1 MSNARNR
8 LALTLAMTILTI
20 GVAANG
26 QLEPAGASVRLLVVD
41 ETKTFLST
49 MRVGGLVGALKTTG
63 LFHVDV
69 RFADVESEWDNPLA
83 GEEQKA
89 DLEPYDVILVIP
101 QGIDDASV
109 DWLWLLSDG
118 PANLPP
124 PVLGGVELV
133 EQMVNLVFEGNVRT
147 LGVHDDLLIGCLYG
161 FYVMEGWMR

>member
-1 MSNARNR
+1 MNNVRNR
-8 LALTLAMTILTI
+8 LALILAMTILTI

-26 QLEPAGASVRLLVVD
+26 QPEPAGASVRLLVVD

-49 MRVGGLVGALKTTG
+49 MRVGGLVGALKATG
-63 LFHVDV
+63 LFHVDI
-69 RFADVESEWDNPLA
+69 RFADVEAEWDDPLA
-83 GEEQKA
+83 GMTPEP

-124 PVLGGVELV
+124 PILGGVELI
-133 EQMVNLVFEGNVRT
+133 EQILNQVFEGNVRT
-147 LGVHDDLLIGCLYG
+147 LGVYDDLLIGCLYG
-161 FYVMEGWMR
+161 LYVMEGWMR